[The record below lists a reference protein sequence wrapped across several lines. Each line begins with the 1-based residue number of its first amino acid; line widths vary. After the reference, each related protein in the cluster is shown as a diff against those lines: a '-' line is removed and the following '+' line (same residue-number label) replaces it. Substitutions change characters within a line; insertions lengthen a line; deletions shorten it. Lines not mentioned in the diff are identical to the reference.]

1 MNALVVV
8 QCVCMCVYVYMIVVS
23 NFPRPIDTTADIA
36 IAKRDWA
43 PYIYIHVIQP
53 QHCNT

>member
-1 MNALVVV
+1 MY
-8 QCVCMCVYVYMIVVS
+8 VCICVYEWYLT
-23 NFPRPIDTTADIA
+23 FPGQLYNTTAD

-43 PYIYIHVIQP
+43 PYIYVHVIQP

>member
-43 PYIYIHVIQP
+43 PYIYVHVIQP